1 MASDVKRPIP
11 DLAYVSPGAAST
23 IDLPRDH
30 TLKRVGLMFTLAQ
43 ATATT
48 PASGTEPDGGIL
60 AAIRRLEV
68 VADGAVTL
76 WSIDPISLY
85 TLNALYNG
93 TPAQRDDLAPPGG
106 SSSNTLQAYLEI
118 PFALPF
124 AKNPDLTML
133 NAAALSSLQLRVTW
147 GSVSDLYQTVA
158 NTTITAASTILS
170 GETHEIVGLDPR
182 SVFSAFKV
190 SQLTRDISAANQN
203 LEIDLPRS
211 NVLRGLLLKARVTTN
226 SVEDQVD
233 TIVNEVRVESSE
245 LGRGP
250 FVHRRSRATD
260 TDGTARN
267 GYHMRNAARLT
278 YGLNDLYTVEAGQ
291 QDFSLT
297 GFLPLEFM
305 ENQRV
310 TSAIRAQAFSSLK
323 AILNVSAPSG
333 SPQVIVNV
341 MEIIPAARPRAA

>member
-1 MASDVKRPIP
+1 MASDIKRPIP
-11 DLAYVSPGAAST
+11 DLAYVSAGSAST

-30 TLKRVGLMFTLAQ
+30 TLNKLGMMFSLAQ
-43 ATATT
+43 ASGAT
-48 PASGTEPDGGIL
+48 PAAGTLSDGGIL
-60 AAIRRLEV
+60 SAIRRLEI

-85 TLNALYNG
+85 TLNALYND
-93 TPAQRDDLAPPGG
+93 TPAQRDNLAAPGG
-106 SSSNTLQAYLEI
+106 SSSNVLQAYLEI

-124 AKNPDLTML
+124 AKNKDLTLL

-147 GSVSDLYQTVA
+147 GAVSDLYQTVN
-158 NTTITAASTILS
+158 NTSITAATTILA

-190 SQLTRDISAANQN
+190 SQISRDISAANAN

-211 NVLRGLLLKARVTTN
+211 NVLRGLLFKSRITTN
-226 SVEDQVD
+226 SVEDEVD
-233 TIVNEVRVESSE
+233 TIINEIRVESSE

-250 FVHRRSRATD
+250 FVHRRSRTTD

-267 GYHMRNAARLT
+267 GYHVRNAARNE
-278 YGLNDLYTVEAGQ
+278 YGLNDLYTVETGQ
-291 QDFSLT
+291 QDFNMT
-297 GFLPLEFM
+297 GFYPVEFM
-305 ENQRV
+305 ANQRV

-333 SPQVIVNV
+333 SPQVTINV
-341 MEIIPAARPRAA
+341 MEIIPAARPRA